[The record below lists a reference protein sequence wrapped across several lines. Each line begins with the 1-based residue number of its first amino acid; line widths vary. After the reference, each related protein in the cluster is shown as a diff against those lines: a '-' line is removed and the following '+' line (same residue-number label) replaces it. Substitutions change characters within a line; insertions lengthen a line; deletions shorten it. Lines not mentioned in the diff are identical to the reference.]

1 MKLSHPLAL
10 GSFAA
15 NAIVHPGLLHT
26 EDDFTRIRGF
36 VDAQKEP
43 WLTGWNKL
51 LARTN
56 SSYSPSAA
64 AVVCRGASWCDPE
77 NYSLLYRDAAAAYV
91 NAIRWKVTG
100 DTAYAAASARILDAW
115 ASTLTTVTGSSDKML
130 VAGLQGYQL
139 ANAAE
144 ILRGWSGWT
153 GLSAVIKMMTTVF
166 LPMND
171 DFLRNHLG
179 ASIYHYWA
187 NVSITRFFNTQTR
200 AYISTYMYV

>member
-1 MKLSHPLAL
+1 M
-10 GSFAA
+10 A

-26 EDDFTRIRGF
+26 EQDFSRIRCL
-36 VDAQKEP
+36 VKSQKEP

-56 SSYSPSAA
+56 ANYSPSPAS
-64 AVVCRGASWCDPE
+64 VICRGASWCIPQ
-77 NYSLLYRDAAAAYV
+77 NYPVLYRDAHAAYV

-115 ASTLTTVTGSSDKML
+115 ASTLTTVTGSSDKLL
-130 VAGLQGYQL
+130 VAGIQGYQL

-144 ILRGWSGWT
+144 ILRTWHEWT
-153 GLSAVIKMMTTVF
+153 GLPAVVKMMTTIF

-179 ASIYHYWA
+179 AGNFHYWA
-187 NVSITRFFNTQTR
+187 NVSDSATTTLVIANG
-200 AYISTYMYV
+200 V